1 MQVFSKCIILTLK
14 KAVFALYS
22 DTIMV
27 NSESVMFQRIYD
39 NDKWWVHDVSDKTIM
54 VYNEQWCFNDD
65 ARMDNGESV
74 MFLIKK
80 QYFNGDSVMVNG
92 E

>member
-39 NDKWWVHDVSDKTIM
+39 NDKW
-54 VYNEQWCFNDD
+54 
-65 ARMDNGESV
+65 
-74 MFLIKK
+74 
-80 QYFNGDSVMVNG
+80 
-92 E
+92 